1 MTYREALL
9 ATIKMYE
16 ALLETPDS
24 RVSVQKFRERMVA
37 DAKEL
42 LANINPAIA
51 NKNLN
56 DLCGEYHYERGPAD
70 VYVCE
75 KLLVNH
81 GNEHQGTG
89 VCWSGKGGEGREP
102 GGQNILNDYWVLTEN
117 PFVRMAVESALAK
130 S

>member
-1 MTYREALL
+1 MTYREAML

-16 ALLETPDS
+16 GKTSENPTS
-24 RVSVQKFRERMVA
+24 QQWFERTLA
-37 DAKEL
+37 SAKDI
-42 LANINPAIA
+42 LANMNPAIA
-51 NKNLN
+51 DKNLN

-89 VCWSGKGGEGREP
+89 VCWSGKGGEGREQ
-102 GGQNILNDYWVLTEN
+102 GGQNVVNDYWVMAYN
-117 PFVRMAVESALAK
+117 VFVRLAVESALAK

>member
-1 MTYREALL
+1 MTYREAIL
-9 ATIKMYE
+9 ATIKLYE
-16 ALLETPDS
+16 GKSSEDKYQQQWFERTLATA
-24 RVSVQKFRERMVA
+24 REILA
-37 DAKEL
+37 DM
-42 LANINPAIA
+42 NPAIA
-51 NKNLN
+51 DKNLN

-102 GGQNILNDYWVLTEN
+102 GGQNIINDYWVLADN
-117 PFVRMAVESALAK
+117 VFVRLAVESALAK